1 MGRYNVLATVVA
13 LTVVSIITAFVLTIT
28 LPGRNPFLKENNV
41 NLNQSD
47 VPVPGES
54 AEFIPTGEPYSF
66 QYILK
71 DYEGKL
77 AVYLP
82 DASEPE
88 KIFNVYLSTL
98 PPFDR
103 GQLQQGV
110 KIKDYAE
117 LVQRIEDYIS

>member
-28 LPGRNPFLKENNV
+28 LPERNPFLKENNV

-54 AEFIPTGEPYSF
+54 AESIPTSEPYSY

>member
-28 LPGRNPFLKENNV
+28 LPGKNPFLKENNV

-54 AEFIPTGEPYSF
+54 AESIPTSEPYSY